1 MNKKELVTAIVKNS
15 TTEKGKLTKQQAEN
29 ALSAFLAITKEY
41 LSDGEDIVIQGFGTF
56 TARHRAARQGRNPQT
71 GETIAIAASRTPTF
85 KAGKDLKDKI
95 KNSTHE

>member
-15 TTEKGKLTKQQAEN
+15 T
-29 ALSAFLAITKEY
+29 
-41 LSDGEDIVIQGFGTF
+41 
-56 TARHRAARQGRNPQT
+56 
-71 GETIAIAASRTPTF
+71 TIAIAASRTPTF